1 METTIDLYEALQQLP
16 NSAAAKQI
24 ADYMEQGKQLN
35 LERMKEI
42 FMTKDDKIELF
53 KRIEEIKLSMVKW
66 YLGIG
71 LSQLA
76 IILGFLYFILKQ
88 PKP

>member
-1 METTIDLYEALQQLP
+1 
-16 NSAAAKQI
+16 
-24 ADYMEQGKQLN
+24 MEQGKQLN